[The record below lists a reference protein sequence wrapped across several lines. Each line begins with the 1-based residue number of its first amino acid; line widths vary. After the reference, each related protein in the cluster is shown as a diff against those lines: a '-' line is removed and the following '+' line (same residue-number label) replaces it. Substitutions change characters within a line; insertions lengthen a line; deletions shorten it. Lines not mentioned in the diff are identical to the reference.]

1 MGQKF
6 VLISA
11 GAILL
16 LSVAVFAKGGPSWQ
30 GSAQAGQSSAAASQ
44 GAPAQAAPQDEN
56 AQKAKGL
63 LNQMIQALG
72 GQAWLNMQDMRE
84 QGRTWSIYH
93 DQPTGTAQFWLF
105 WKYPD
110 KERIELTKK
119 RDWII
124 IYTRRWRIICAA
136 ANTRC
141 RGCCG
146 NG

>member
-1 MGQKF
+1 MGSKH
-6 VLISA
+6 LLKSSIS
-11 GAILL
+11 ILL
-16 LSVAVFAKGGPSWQ
+16 LSLGAFAQGTPSSQ
-30 GSAQAGQSSAAASQ
+30 TATPAAS
-44 GAPAQAAPQDEN
+44 ASQAAPQDEN

-72 GQAWLNMQDMRE
+72 GQAWLNIQDMRE

-110 KERIELTKK
+110 RERIELTKK

-124 IYTRRWRIICAA
+124 IRSEEHTSELQSR
-136 ANTRC
+136 
-141 RGCCG
+141 
-146 NG
+146 